1 MTEPAKIINSIE
13 IDGRDVPFES
23 LPKEKRKELAELI
36 QDRIMSMAGYKRKTG

>member
-1 MTEPAKIINSIE
+1 MEGSKIINSIE

-23 LPKEKRKELAELI
+23 LPEEKRKELAELI